1 MSQEEYLLSFAP
13 QISDTTDP
21 LQDELEPLLNDYQI
35 TEDELNATKDEYT
48 HLKSV
53 KKPIDFKEVWLG
65 KDVWLWVLV
74 ISAIVIFIL
83 SLIIWGGFWKSL
95 LRMLIGSVAVTVI
108 DGLIH
113 VIQEYRYQN
122 YQVTKASFKSRIDSI
137 QKESDEK
144 YKAMQPKL
152 EVRFGALHL
161 ALNKGLGLPYP
172 MSGITLKNYQEIKN
186 CYLALLREKET
197 ADLITDRKER
207 MEANRRYIDDKI
219 TFLYTHSLRKEVSK
233 EVYDEFKQQ
242 LLEAEPGN
250 MALRKETTDKNSKGI
265 SEIFRIPKYK
275 EMLDDDHLTPIVDKF
290 NAVANR
296 DTRGLIFQDTDKKA
310 QQTKDMNKLLKAANF
325 EYNELITINNRVS
338 YALDYARGCAYR
350 NIYLASELIN
360 YVLGS
365 SRGGGLTSV
374 KDSMNISSIDA
385 TVDVNSYK
393 LNESSM
399 DSAMNVIANISDTIL
414 SSIDN
419 KEMER
424 FISKNPKTAL
434 GAAVVTGILALGAG
448 IKTYYKNLEANAEA
462 QSKIT
467 DGIKTIS
474 EGYTKGKSQMLR
486 KIEIL
491 GGIVKCNDG
500 FMAVYEPLREK
511 VFDNGNLNLTKMDIM
526 QFAAAAKEY
535 SKVAK
540 STIN

>member
-1 MSQEEYLLSFAP
+1 
-13 QISDTTDP
+13 
-21 LQDELEPLLNDYQI
+21 
-35 TEDELNATKDEYT
+35 
-48 HLKSV
+48 
-53 KKPIDFKEVWLG
+53 
-65 KDVWLWVLV
+65 
-74 ISAIVIFIL
+74 
-83 SLIIWGGFWKSL
+83 
-95 LRMLIGSVAVTVI
+95 
-108 DGLIH
+108 
-113 VIQEYRYQN
+113 
-122 YQVTKASFKSRIDSI
+122 
-137 QKESDEK
+137 
-144 YKAMQPKL
+144 
-152 EVRFGALHL
+152 
-161 ALNKGLGLPYP
+161 
-172 MSGITLKNYQEIKN
+172 
-186 CYLALLREKET
+186 
-197 ADLITDRKER
+197 

-424 FISKNPKTAL
+424 FISKNWGRPSLPASSLSELASRRITRIWKLTRKPKVRSPTESRRSPRATPKASL
-434 GAAVVTGILALGAG
+434 
-448 IKTYYKNLEANAEA
+448 KC
-462 QSKIT
+462 S
-467 DGIKTIS
+467 
-474 EGYTKGKSQMLR
+474 GKLR
-486 KIEIL
+486 SLVE
-491 GGIVKCNDG
+491 
-500 FMAVYEPLREK
+500 
-511 VFDNGNLNLTKMDIM
+511 
-526 QFAAAAKEY
+526 
-535 SKVAK
+535 
-540 STIN
+540 